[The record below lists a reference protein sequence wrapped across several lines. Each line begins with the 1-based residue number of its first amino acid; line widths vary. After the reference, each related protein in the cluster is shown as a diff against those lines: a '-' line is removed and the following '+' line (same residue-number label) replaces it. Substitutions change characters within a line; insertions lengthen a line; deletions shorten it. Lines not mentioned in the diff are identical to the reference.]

1 MRRIR
6 FYLPVELSAGKIYSL
21 DKAQSHYALNVL
33 RLKNQQPIELF
44 DGQGNQA
51 EATLI
56 ITGRRSA
63 DVCIES
69 VTQISRESPL
79 ETVLL
84 QGISKGDRMDFTLQ
98 KSVELG
104 VSRIQP
110 LFTERCD
117 VKLSNDKLEKRRE
130 HWQAVVIS
138 ACEQCGRN
146 LVPTVALPT
155 TWENYLQ
162 NQDTLNGLVL
172 DPSADHTFKSL
183 PDNLAQHPLHLFIG
197 PEGGLTDKE
206 VEQGI
211 EKGLTATRL
220 GPRIL
225 RTETAGL
232 TILAALQARWG
243 DF

>member
-6 FYLPVELSAGKIYSL
+6 FYLPVELTTGKIYSL
-21 DKAQSHYALNVL
+21 DKAQAHYALNVL

-44 DGQGNQA
+44 DGKENQA

-63 DVCIES
+63 DVCIENVS
-69 VTQISRESPL
+69 QISRESSL

-104 VSRIQP
+104 ISHIQP

-117 VKLSNDKLEKRRE
+117 VKLNRDKLEKRRQ
-130 HWQAVVIS
+130 HWQAIVIS

-146 LVPTVALPT
+146 LVPQVAQPT
-155 TWENYLQ
+155 SWEDYQ
-162 NQDTLNGLVL
+162 ASQESLNGLVL
-172 DPSADHTFKSL
+172 DPTADHTFKSL
-183 PDNLAQHPLHLFIG
+183 PDELAQHPLHLFIG
-197 PEGGLTDKE
+197 PEGGLTRKE

-211 EKGLTATRL
+211 KKGLTATRL

-232 TILAALQARWG
+232 SILAALQARWG